1 MTRDPE
7 RRSDLFL
14 AAARA
19 FRRTEWH
26 PAVDVYR
33 TGDGWL
39 LKYEL
44 AGILPEEIQLT
55 VRGRT
60 VALRGVRRDIRVD
73 EQRHSY
79 SMEISYNQ
87 FERSLDLPCELDAMR
102 VSTDY
107 RDGMLIVRLRCE
119 EQSA

>member
-1 MTRDPE
+1 
-7 RRSDLFL
+7 LFL

-19 FRRTEWH
+19 FQKIAWQ
-26 PAVDVYR
+26 PAVDVFQ

-44 AGILPEEIQLT
+44 AGVSPQEIEVRVAGRRVN
-55 VRGRT
+55 VRGM
-60 VALRGVRRDIRVD
+60 RRDVRVD
-73 EQRHSY
+73 EQQRSY
-79 SMEISYNQ
+79 SMEISYNR
-87 FERSLDLPCELDAMR
+87 FERSLELPCEVEAMT

-119 EQSA
+119 ESP